1 MMNLSMNSRRQ
12 ANIRQLMEI
21 TTVLSTLIYLYM
33 TSFKTTSNRRKQKS
47 KRLKMS
53 AKELL

>member
-1 MMNLSMNSRRQ
+1 MMSLSMNSRRQ
-12 ANIRQLMEI
+12 ENIRQLMEI
-21 TTVLSTLIYLYM
+21 TTVLSTLIYLCM

-47 KRLKMS
+47 RRLKMS